1 MAKLIE
7 KVYGEALFE
16 LAVEEKRMD
25 EFRKEIRVI
34 EQVLSENPDF
44 EKLMQHP
51 GIPVEEKE
59 KILTNVWE
67 GRVSREMLGLML
79 LLLQKKH
86 YNKLSGVLDY
96 FVTRVMEQEE
106 IGIAYVRTPMPLSQE
121 QKNAVEKKLIET
133 TSYRSF
139 EMHFEED
146 ASLIGGM
153 VIRIGDHVLDNSVK
167 TKLEHL
173 SRQLYQ
179 IKLQ

>member
-79 LLLQKKH
+79 LMLQKKH
-86 YNKLSGVLDY
+86 YNKLSGVLD
-96 FVTRVMEQEE
+96 F
-106 IGIAYVRTPMPLSQE
+106 
-121 QKNAVEKKLIET
+121 
-133 TSYRSF
+133 F
-139 EMHFEED
+139 ECD
-146 ASLIGGM
+146 YG
-153 VIRIGDHVLDNSVK
+153 
-167 TKLEHL
+167 
-173 SRQLYQ
+173 
-179 IKLQ
+179 

>member
-25 EFRKEIRVI
+25 EFRKEIEGI
-34 EQVLSENPDF
+34 EQVLSENPDL

-51 GIPVEEKE
+51 GIPMEEKE
-59 KILTNVWE
+59 KILTNVWD

-79 LLLQKKH
+79 FLLQKKH
-86 YNKLSGVLDY
+86 YGKLSGVLDY
-96 FVTRVMEQEE
+96 FTARVKEQEG
-106 IGIAYVRTPMPLSQE
+106 IGIAYVKTPMPLTQE
-121 QKNAVEKKLIET
+121 QKAEVEKKLIET

>member
-79 LLLQKKH
+79 LMLQKKH
-86 YNKLSGVLDY
+86 YNKLSGVLD
-96 FVTRVMEQEE
+96 F
-106 IGIAYVRTPMPLSQE
+106 L
-121 QKNAVEKKLIET
+121 
-133 TSYRSF
+133 
-139 EMHFEED
+139 
-146 ASLIGGM
+146 
-153 VIRIGDHVLDNSVK
+153 
-167 TKLEHL
+167 
-173 SRQLYQ
+173 
-179 IKLQ
+179 

>member
-1 MAKLIE
+1 M
-7 KVYGEALFE
+7 LF
-16 LAVEEKRMD
+16 
-25 EFRKEIRVI
+25 
-34 EQVLSENPDF
+34 
-44 EKLMQHP
+44 
-51 GIPVEEKE
+51 
-59 KILTNVWE
+59 
-67 GRVSREMLGLML
+67 
-79 LLLQKKH
+79 LLQKKH
-86 YNKLSGVLDY
+86 YGKLSGVLDY
-96 FVTRVMEQEE
+96 FVARVKEQEG
-106 IGIAYVRTPMPLSQE
+106 IGIAYVKTPMPLTQE
-121 QKNAVEKKLIET
+121 QKAEVEKKLIET